1 MMRGAGVHLAPS
13 GAAGI
18 LIFHGVSVFTSIVN
32 ASDWPSGDQLKLD
45 GFSLTR
51 VTCDVAPSESIQR
64 TKICVPFGS
73 PSAKYAIRL
82 PSGDQR
88 ALEPFTRKRFLEPSA
103 FMIHRP
109 ESHRSSIL
117 FTQRRVYTI
126 CEPPGAISG
135 SETCSQS
142 R

>member
-1 MMRGAGVHLAPS
+1 MRGAGVHLAPS

-18 LIFHGVSVFTSIVN
+18 LIFHGVSLFTSIVN
-32 ASDWPSGDQLKLD
+32 ASDCPSGDQLKLD
-45 GFSLTR
+45 GFSFTR
-51 VTCDVAPSESIQR
+51 VTCDVAPSASIQR

-73 PSAKYAIRL
+73 PSAKYAIRV
-82 PSGDQR
+82 PSGDHR
-88 ALEPFTRKRFLEPSA
+88 ALEPFTRNRFFEPSA
-103 FMIHRP
+103 FMIHSP

-126 CEPPGAISG
+126 CNPLGEICG